1 MLLWK
6 SASYVGSIQQ
16 GFGKEPVSIKP
27 ILPHTH
33 THTHSLSPSLLAA
46 VHTLIIISVLH
57 TPFTSD
63 PCCHDAQLNT
73 PGVTCTVMSCLCGL
87 ASLWW
92 VYLCVCVCADN
103 TPDPDCLCVI
113 KVVLIFDCQL
123 KYCDLPRKS
132 PTPNL
137 SITIRTA
144 PHSPYA
150 SKASIR
156 TTKWPHMD
164 IFMLLAHSD

>member
-1 MLLWK
+1 MTACLSSYAVLEGSFICRQYTARQLTRLW
-6 SASYVGSIQQ
+6 SRASIYQAH
-16 GFGKEPVSIKP
+16 
-27 ILPHTH
+27 L
-33 THTHSLSPSLLAA
+33 SLRTQCFYPSLLAA
-46 VHTLIIISVLH
+46 VHTLIIISMQH
-57 TPFTSD
+57 APFTSD
-63 PCCHDAQLNT
+63 PCCHDTQLKT

-103 TPDPDCLCVI
+103 IPDLECLCVM

-123 KYCDLPRKS
+123 KYFDLSRES

-144 PHSPYA
+144 PRHP
-150 SKASIR
+150 
-156 TTKWPHMD
+156 
-164 IFMLLAHSD
+164 